1 MSELLSSLKADLTSR
16 RMLPVLIVA
25 ALALLGALAYVAL
38 AGKAGAPPSSEASAP
53 AHEAPLPG
61 PAVASAPANP
71 NAAVSETTI
80 GSSFQ
85 HKGAMRNPFTPL
97 VAPLPVTSAST
108 TGGSSASTG
117 GSGSSGSSGSSST
130 GEGSSGGGAS
140 GGSTGSGTGGSE
152 GSGPGGSPQP
162 PSGSIALYH
171 VDLTLQQLNEAGEP
185 VGQPQ
190 TFKNVTH
197 LQPLPSK
204 HKALLA
210 PVGVTDS
217 GKAVAFTLLREAILH
232 GKARCVPSPEDCQG
246 FELRLHAGEELQFPQ
261 NDGSMLY
268 YKLTITKIERV
279 SADGSAAR
287 AAAVKSSAAGKALIA
302 RMRLSVPS
310 SSAFAEQLGT
320 IVGVRRR

>member
-1 MSELLSSLKADLTSR
+1 MSDLLSSLKADLTSR

-25 ALALLGALAYVAL
+25 ALALLGALAYIAL
-38 AGKAGAPPSSEASAP
+38 AGKASAPASSEALAP
-53 AHEAPLPG
+53 AHETPLPG
-61 PAVASAPANP
+61 PTVASAPANP

-80 GSSFQ
+80 GSSYQ

-97 VAPLPVTSAST
+97 VAPAPAT
-108 TGGSSASTG
+108 TGESSA
-117 GSGSSGSSGSSST
+117 GSGSSSSSSSGSST
-130 GEGSSGGGAS
+130 GEGSSGGSSS
-140 GGSTGSGTGGSE
+140 GGSTGTGGSE
-152 GSGPGGSPQP
+152 GSSPGGSPPP

-171 VDLTLQQLNEAGEP
+171 VDLTLQQLDEAGKT

-190 TFKNVTH
+190 TFETVTH
-197 LQPLPSK
+197 LQPLPSR

-210 PVGVTDS
+210 PVGVAEN

-232 GKARCVPSPEDCQG
+232 GKAKCVPSPGDCQG

-279 SADGSAAR
+279 SVDGSAAS
-287 AAAVKSSAAGKALIA
+287 AAAVKSSVAGKALIA
-302 RMRLSVPS
+302 HMHLSVPS
-310 SSAFAEQLGT
+310 SSAFAQQLGT
-320 IVGVRRR
+320 IVGVRHR